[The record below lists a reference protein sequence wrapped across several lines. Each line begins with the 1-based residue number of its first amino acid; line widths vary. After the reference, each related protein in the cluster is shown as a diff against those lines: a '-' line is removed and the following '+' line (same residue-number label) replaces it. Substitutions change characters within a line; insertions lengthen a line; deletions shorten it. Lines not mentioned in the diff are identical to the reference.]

1 MSRPARFCLLFGIL
15 AGLGFIATWLVLGA
29 LLPNYDPITQTISEI
44 GEKGSPF
51 EMPYKI
57 AMLIVAGSFVLFS
70 CGVYRF
76 SAARRLSV
84 APALLLGFF
93 ALTQLGVSTFESPNP
108 LHNLFGI
115 ASIPAFLTPLVLA
128 ITWRAAPGLQGLRKL
143 SWVAGVIVLIAI
155 AVNLSPLF
163 IRVPYIAGHIGLM
176 QRFLPLFHL
185 WCARLAII
193 LLRNTREPADG
204 IVARA

>member
-51 EMPYKI
+51 ETLYRI
-57 AMLIVAGSFVLFS
+57 ANLIVAASFVLFS
-70 CGVYRF
+70 YGVYRF
-76 SAARRLSV
+76 SAARRLSLV
-84 APALLLGFF
+84 PAFLLGFF

-115 ASIPAFLTPLVLA
+115 SSMPGFLAPLALA
-128 ITWRAAPGLQGLRKL
+128 ITWRGAPGLRGLRNL
-143 SWVAGVIVLIAI
+143 SWLAGMLILIAM

-176 QRFLPLFHL
+176 Q
-185 WCARLAII
+185 
-193 LLRNTREPADG
+193 
-204 IVARA
+204 

>member
-1 MSRPARFCLLFGIL
+1 MSGPARFCLIFGIV

-29 LLPNYDPITQTISEI
+29 LLPNYDPISQTISEI
-44 GEKGSPF
+44 GERGSPF

-57 AMLIVAGSFVLFS
+57 ANLIVAVSFVLFS
-70 CGVYRF
+70 YGVYRF
-76 SAARRLSV
+76 SAARQLSL

-93 ALTQLGVSTFESPNP
+93 AMTQLGVSTFESPNP

-115 ASIPAFLTPLVLA
+115 ASLPAFLAPLVLA
-128 ITWRAAPGLQGLRKL
+128 ITWRGAPGLHGLRKL
-143 SWVAGVIVLIAI
+143 SWLAGLLILIAV

-185 WCARLAII
+185 WCACLAII
-193 LLRNTREPADG
+193 LLRNANEPTEET
-204 IVARA
+204 IART